1 MKYITID
8 SLGKRRF
15 VFDEEAAQ
23 KAMNEGKIVVDDKF
37 NILNPIILTPECD
50 GKFAVIKENEPAKF
64 IKYHAGCELG
74 YEIDGNLYDPFGHAR
89 PLPTERTTLSPDYRV
104 KYVISERGT
113 NYFSSTAIV
122 NLKAYNKLRESLLNV
137 AITKIG
143 KAQHAKL
150 KYTKTHFK
158 TTT

>member
-1 MKYITID
+1 MKYIIID
-8 SLGKRRF
+8 SLGKRRL

-23 KAMNEGKIVVDDKF
+23 KAMDEGKIVINDKF

-64 IKYHAGCELG
+64 IKYHAGCELD

-89 PLPTERTTLSPDYRV
+89 LLPTERTTISPDYRV

-113 NYFSSTAIV
+113 NYFSKHVVV
-122 NLKAYNKLRESLLNV
+122 NLKAYNKLRDNMFKL
-137 AITKIG
+137 AFRKI
-143 KAQHAKL
+143 
-150 KYTKTHFK
+150 YEKTNFK
-158 TTT
+158 VTT

>member
-1 MKYITID
+1 MKYISID

-23 KAMNEGKIVVDDKF
+23 KAMDEGKIIVDDKF
-37 NILNPIILTPECD
+37 NILNSIILTPECD

-89 PLPTERTTLSPDYRV
+89 LLPTERTTISPDYRV

-113 NYFSSTAIV
+113 NYFSKHVVV
-122 NLKAYNKLRESLLNV
+122 NLKAYNKLRDNMFKLAFRKIYKKTNFK
-137 AITKIG
+137 IT
-143 KAQHAKL
+143 
-150 KYTKTHFK
+150 T
-158 TTT
+158 